1 MIQPLWKTAWR
12 FLKRL
17 GIKASYDP
25 PIPLPGIY
33 PKETEIAKDTC
44 TPLFIAALFTIAR
57 TWKQPRCPLT
67 DEWIKKFWYIFTVEY
82 YSAIKRH
89 AFE

>member
-1 MIQPLWKTAWR
+1 MIQTPQRTVWR

-57 TWKQPRCPLT
+57 AWT
-67 DEWIKKFWYIFTVEY
+67 
-82 YSAIKRH
+82 
-89 AFE
+89 